1 MERDYQPIVVEVD
14 QRITA
19 QDALARRMQV
29 VVDRL
34 WHHLHEKRVSWVGF
48 YLKVSGR
55 DEMVLGPHR
64 DKPACSP
71 IGMHGACGQAFLSRK
86 PLVIPNVKDL
96 GESYIACDPRDQ
108 SEVVLPIYWDRSAQ
122 PCGVLDLDSF
132 DIGAFDES
140 DVEGLNR
147 VLAAAAMWP
156 EGRTAR

>member
-1 MERDYQPIVVEVD
+1 MERDYQPIVIEVE
-14 QRITA
+14 QQITA
-19 QDALARRMQV
+19 QDVLARRMQV

-48 YLKVSGR
+48 YLKVSDR

-71 IGMHGACGQAFLSRK
+71 IGMHGACGQAFLDK
-86 PLVIPNVKDL
+86 KALVFRNVKEL

-108 SEVVLPIYWDRSAQ
+108 SEVVIPIYCDRSAQ

-147 VLAAAAMWP
+147 VLAVAGLK
-156 EGRTAR
+156 ENVSG